1 MTWFRRLR
9 YRDDPQ
15 MRRKRYVIQHPIPS
29 GDGSLSPI
37 GSKSEIV
44 AGLATCNTGPDHAEG
59 DVLYGPGIELVIAP
73 GEDPVRQMEMAVTD
87 DDIAWTII
95 HRMKKQFG
103 WKFID
108 PESGRTF

>member
-1 MTWFRRLR
+1 MA
-9 YRDDPQ
+9 
-15 MRRKRYVIQHPIPS
+15 RKRYVIQYAIPS
-29 GDGSLSPI
+29 ADGSLTPM
-37 GSKSEIV
+37 GTRAELV
-44 AGLATCNTGPDHAEG
+44 TGLATCNTGPDQANG
-59 DVLYGPGIELVIAP
+59 SVLYGPGIELVIAP

-103 WKFID
+103 WKCID